1 MTNTQRAMARIGLIF
16 AALIAGVLNGSVIA
30 APALMLVA
38 YLLALLVRY
47 GQEAVDKFERER
59 FNRIQ
64 EAGAR

>member
-1 MTNTQRAMARIGLIF
+1 MARLGLIF
-16 AALIAGVLNGSVIA
+16 AALVAGVLNGSVIA